1 MRAPKVNGIFC
12 ELWMS
17 VHTPTPVHQ
26 VEETFRRINQDL
38 MVGPQQK
45 SGDQQRQRGLS
56 SGDHEHQF
64 KIYWQSTDHCS
75 EMSNL
80 DQSGG
85 RPKPE
90 AWLKTN
96 ACKEDL
102 FFFFSW
108 SFTSRLSL
116 SMWGGGVVI
125 FLCPVCSWSKVQPLV
140 PRKRGCVSLAL
151 ASLQRLPVNQSELIF
166 QISLLV
172 FKVLHVDEL
181 LPAHISN
188 LLSPYFTLQ
197 PSDPSVNFL
206 FQFHTA
212 FPLLLPHL

>member
-1 MRAPKVNGIFC
+1 
-12 ELWMS
+12 MS

-26 VEETFRRINQDL
+26 AEETFRRINQDL
-38 MVGPQQK
+38 MVAPQQK

-64 KIYWQSTDHCS
+64 KISWQSTDHCS

-102 FFFFSW
+102 FFFFFLKLYFSTE
-108 SFTSRLSL
+108 SQYVG
-116 SMWGGGVVI
+116 GGGVCH
-125 FLCPVCSWSKVQPLV
+125 F
-140 PRKRGCVSLAL
+140 
-151 ASLQRLPVNQSELIF
+151 
-166 QISLLV
+166 
-172 FKVLHVDEL
+172 FKPCL
-181 LPAHISN
+181 
-188 LLSPYFTLQ
+188 
-197 PSDPSVNFL
+197 
-206 FQFHTA
+206 
-212 FPLLLPHL
+212 

>member
-1 MRAPKVNGIFC
+1 MAKNKC
-12 ELWMS
+12 L
-17 VHTPTPVHQ
+17 Q
-26 VEETFRRINQDL
+26 
-38 MVGPQQK
+38 
-45 SGDQQRQRGLS
+45 
-56 SGDHEHQF
+56 
-64 KIYWQSTDHCS
+64 
-75 EMSNL
+75 
-80 DQSGG
+80 G
-85 RPKPE
+85 RS
-90 AWLKTN
+90 
-96 ACKEDL
+96 
-102 FFFFSW
+102 FFFFFLKLYFSTE
-108 SFTSRLSL
+108 SQYL
-116 SMWGGGVVI
+116 GGGGFVI
-125 FLCPVCSWSKVQPLV
+125 FLSPVCSWSKVQPLV

-212 FPLLLPHL
+212 FPLLLPDL

>member
-1 MRAPKVNGIFC
+1 
-12 ELWMS
+12 MS

-38 MVGPQQK
+38 MAAPQQK

-56 SGDHEHQF
+56 SGDHEHKF
-64 KIYWQSTDHCS
+64 KISWQSTDHCS

-96 ACKEDL
+96 ACKE
-102 FFFFSW
+102 
-108 SFTSRLSL
+108 
-116 SMWGGGVVI
+116 GGGGGFVI
-125 FLCPVCSWSKVQPLV
+125 FLSPVCSWSKVQPLV

-212 FPLLLPHL
+212 FPLLLPDL

>member
-1 MRAPKVNGIFC
+1 MLGKLNVWP
-12 ELWMS
+12 
-17 VHTPTPVHQ
+17 
-26 VEETFRRINQDL
+26 D
-38 MVGPQQK
+38 
-45 SGDQQRQRGLS
+45 
-56 SGDHEHQF
+56 
-64 KIYWQSTDHCS
+64 
-75 EMSNL
+75 
-80 DQSGG
+80 GG
-85 RPKPE
+85 RRWKV
-90 AWLKTN
+90 KGS
-96 ACKEDL
+96 CKSYYYSYQM
-102 FFFFSW
+102 SW
-108 SFTSRLSL
+108 PCIYFPWRCFTRNHKCERHEGAQSQWNLLWTMNVSAYSYTSSSSRGDISQD
-116 SMWGGGVVI
+116 VI
-125 FLCPVCSWSKVQPLV
+125 FLSPVCSWSKVQPLV

-212 FPLLLPHL
+212 FPLLLPDL

>member
-1 MRAPKVNGIFC
+1 
-12 ELWMS
+12 MS

-38 MVGPQQK
+38 MVAPQQK

-64 KIYWQSTDHCS
+64 KISWQSTDHCS

-96 ACKEDL
+96 ACKE
-102 FFFFSW
+102 
-108 SFTSRLSL
+108 
-116 SMWGGGVVI
+116 GGGVCH
-125 FLCPVCSWSKVQPLV
+125 F
-140 PRKRGCVSLAL
+140 
-151 ASLQRLPVNQSELIF
+151 
-166 QISLLV
+166 
-172 FKVLHVDEL
+172 FKPCL
-181 LPAHISN
+181 
-188 LLSPYFTLQ
+188 
-197 PSDPSVNFL
+197 
-206 FQFHTA
+206 
-212 FPLLLPHL
+212 